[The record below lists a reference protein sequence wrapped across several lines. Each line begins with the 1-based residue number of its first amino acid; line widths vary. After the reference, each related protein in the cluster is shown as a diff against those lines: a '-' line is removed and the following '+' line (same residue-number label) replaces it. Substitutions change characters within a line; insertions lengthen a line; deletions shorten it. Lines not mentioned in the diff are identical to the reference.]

1 MSNLVFLFPRRCAPL
16 IAPSSRFAT
25 PNPSFQKEGTTWLY
39 QNANCHIII
48 QEEKGFL
55 KPKPRHEWQVVA
67 EALHVAGTEKVA
79 AGLTTA
85 IGFIVFQEERS
96 IEDDALYESIGHRG

>member
-48 QEEKGFL
+48 QEKRIS
-55 KPKPRHEWQVVA
+55 K
-67 EALHVAGTEKVA
+67 T
-79 AGLTTA
+79 
-85 IGFIVFQEERS
+85 
-96 IEDDALYESIGHRG
+96 